1 LPPTKRLLAKHQLV
15 RPSFSRTAKKLKTK
29 RADLNQSRVQP
40 TSGTKDRHLK
50 VPERKSSRVR
60 KTKTSTRMVKRNQRT
75 AGELPEATITQVAA
89 VVKASEIRL
98 ENNRTRNHCRRISR
112 KRKILRSNLNSKILK
127 PVKSLNF

>member
-1 LPPTKRLLAKHQLV
+1 LPPTKRLLAKQQLV
-15 RPSFSRTAKKLKTK
+15 RPSFSRTAKKIKTK

-40 TSGTKDRHLK
+40 TNWTKDRHLK
-50 VPERKSSRVR
+50 VPGKSNRERKV
-60 KTKTSTRMVKRNQRT
+60 KTSTRMVKRNQRT
-75 AGELPEATITQVAA
+75 AGDLPEATITQVAA